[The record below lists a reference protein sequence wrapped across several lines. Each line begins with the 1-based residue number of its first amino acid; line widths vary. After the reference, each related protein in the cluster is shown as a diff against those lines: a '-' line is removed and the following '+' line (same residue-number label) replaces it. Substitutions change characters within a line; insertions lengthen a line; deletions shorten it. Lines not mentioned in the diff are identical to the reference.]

1 MENCYRQK
9 HCYWLEMH
17 YKPFGGWAVPG
28 SGGEWGRRGRYEV
41 NLGPI
46 LVADLEGIEATGG
59 EV

>member
-1 MENCYRQK
+1 
-9 HCYWLEMH
+9 MH